1 MAAVDP
7 FLERIP
13 ETLQEQYLL
22 ESVAE
27 LLKLKPPS
35 AFELVNKWNCVQND
49 LFKSIYFKL
58 INEIKPTLTLLLS
71 H

>member
-35 AFELVNKWNCVQND
+35 AFELVNK
-49 LFKSIYFKL
+49 
-58 INEIKPTLTLLLS
+58 
-71 H
+71 